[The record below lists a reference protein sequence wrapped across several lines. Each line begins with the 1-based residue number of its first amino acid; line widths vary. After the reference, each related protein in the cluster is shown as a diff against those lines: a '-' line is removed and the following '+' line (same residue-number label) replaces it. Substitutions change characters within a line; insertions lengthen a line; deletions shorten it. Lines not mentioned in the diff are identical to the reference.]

1 MPSSEKNSVN
11 FILPH
16 IRNDLF
22 FLSLSR
28 GYYRRRQF
36 APGFLSS
43 SSPTRRFHLHPS
55 CLRIWFLFFLSF
67 FQHFPRN
74 LFDFLLVFRLMLAVL
89 QMVSFLFYLFLHVCV
104 WGEKRRAIDVLV
116 MEPNTHGACC
126 APYFL
131 VCFLFLPLN
140 FLVISYAGIIITC
153 VAAVVEREGKI
164 KSFYFFGGGV

>member
-1 MPSSEKNSVN
+1 VD
-11 FILPH
+11 I
-16 IRNDLF
+16 IDVD
-22 FLSLSR
+22 SL
-28 GYYRRRQF
+28 RRDF
-36 APGFLSS
+36 
-43 SSPTRRFHLHPS
+43 FHLPAQPDAS
-55 CLRIWFLFFLSF
+55 IYTPVACAFDFCFFLSF

>member
-1 MPSSEKNSVN
+1 
-11 FILPH
+11 
-16 IRNDLF
+16 
-22 FLSLSR
+22 
-28 GYYRRRQF
+28 
-36 APGFLSS
+36 
-43 SSPTRRFHLHPS
+43 
-55 CLRIWFLFFLSF
+55 
-67 FQHFPRN
+67 
-74 LFDFLLVFRLMLAVL
+74 MLAVL